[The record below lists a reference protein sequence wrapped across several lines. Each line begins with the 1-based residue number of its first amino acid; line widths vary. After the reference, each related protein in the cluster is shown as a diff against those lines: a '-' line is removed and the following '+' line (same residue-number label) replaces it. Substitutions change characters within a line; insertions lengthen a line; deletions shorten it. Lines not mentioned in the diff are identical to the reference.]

1 MPSQRSTKNTSSNNP
16 TVLMSTALP
25 PSLYKVV
32 YGSGQAKM
40 MSMSD
45 IMRTSLSQWLDE
57 GAPKYAVVDEKF
69 KHHIGAYI
77 SEDLYIRLRN
87 VAKRRGI
94 SMSLC
99 LRMAIAY
106 CHQ

>member
-25 PSLYKVV
+25 PALYKVV
-32 YGSGQAKM
+32 YGRSVSQM

-45 IMRTSLSQWLDE
+45 IMRTSLGNWLDE

-77 SEDLYIRLRN
+77 PEDLYIRLRN